1 MRALAAADIVELAEA
16 GQGRGPSFLAL
27 GILGRADPTI
37 DAAALTLG
45 QRDAMLLAVRA
56 QLSGPRLDFVSECP
70 ACGTVLEMT
79 LRAEQIGLGFTAQTA
94 AQTRQVRAGDAV
106 ITVAPL
112 TAGALAAAEQLADPD
127 SARRLLLKAAAP
139 EAPEDDEVLAAVEA
153 AVEAMDPGLETGLD
167 WSCPACAARWS
178 EAVDVAA
185 LLAGEIAVRSRAVLA
200 DVAVLARAFHWSERD
215 ILALPAERRRFY
227 LEAVQA

>member
-16 GQGRGPSFLAL
+16 GRERGPSSLAL
-27 GILGRADPTI
+27 RILGRADPAI

-56 QLSGPRLDFVSECP
+56 QLSGPRIEFVSQCP
-70 ACGTVLEMT
+70 ACGTRLEMT
-79 LRAEQIGLGFTAQTA
+79 LRAEQIGLGLA
-94 AQTRQVRAGDAV
+94 AQPAPQTREIRAGEA
-106 ITVAPL
+106 IIAVAPL
-112 TAGALAAAEQLADPD
+112 TAGALAAAEQLDDPD
-127 SARRLLLKAAAP
+127 SARRLLLKAVAP
-139 EAPEDDEVLAAVEA
+139 EAPEEEEVLAAVEA
-153 AVEAMDPGLETGLD
+153 AVEAMDPGVDTGLD

-185 LLAGEIAVRSRAVLA
+185 LLAGEIAARSRAVLT
-200 DVAVLARAFHWSERD
+200 DVATLARAFHWSERD

-227 LEAVQA
+227 LDAVQQ

>member
-56 QLSGPRLDFVSECP
+56 QLSGPRLEFVSACP

-79 LRAEQIGLGFTAQTA
+79 LRAEQIGLGLVAQPA
-94 AQTRQVRAGDAV
+94 PQTRQIRAGDAL
-106 ITVAPL
+106 IAVAPL
-112 TAGALAAAEQLADPD
+112 TAGALAAAEALDDPA
-127 SARRLLLKAAAP
+127 SARLLLLKAAAP
-139 EAPEDDEVLAAVEA
+139 EAPEDDAVLSAVEA
-153 AVEAMDPGLETGLD
+153 AVEAMDPAVETGLD

-200 DVAVLARAFHWSERD
+200 DVATLARAFHWSERD

-227 LEAVQA
+227 LEAVQQ